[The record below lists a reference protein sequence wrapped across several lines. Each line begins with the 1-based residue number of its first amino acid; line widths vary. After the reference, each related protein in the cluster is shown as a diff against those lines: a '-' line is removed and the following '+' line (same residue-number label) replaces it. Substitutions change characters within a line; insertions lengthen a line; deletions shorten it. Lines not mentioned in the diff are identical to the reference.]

1 MYMNVYTI
9 TCIPCT
15 HVYTGGRT
23 AQMNLVEHWTKKVIH
38 KTDTCAALIPQYDY
52 EIMSMSMPV
61 WQRTFLPESTF
72 TFELSFSADSFTMF
86 MQTPS
91 PSVIIIHVQ

>member
-52 EIMSMSMPV
+52 EYEYACMAKD
-61 WQRTFLPESTF
+61 
-72 TFELSFSADSFTMF
+72 FSPRVNFHFWT
-86 MQTPS
+86 
-91 PSVIIIHVQ
+91 VI